1 MGNAFSGS
9 GFWGRRSTPTTV
21 NTPTAPKRRDR
32 TSPVPRDSVNS
43 KKSSTVVPP
52 IVSSSSPQKSVYTI
66 SGALTTLISA
76 DTAEGPS
83 TIEPFSE
90 FEPLL
95 GDLVSREE
103 CEAVRQV
110 LLEKYAV
117 SQLAPKAKKANL
129 HVPAAWTRYGLIK
142 SGPETPRRETP
153 NPPEKW
159 TGLGYEPDRMPIV
172 PPKTPTRPGTT
183 SSKFSKFS
191 FRGMASRETLPTAD
205 SQISLASMVSSS
217 PSTANSSS
225 PSKVSALPN
234 QMVENKKKKR
244 KHESDEPPEVAAL
257 MTALKINTDYL
268 DELCED
274 VTEHLGYKTWID
286 LLSTYPT
293 DFGKLL
299 DEWDKEEDQII
310 EQFRIDDEVHLRHV
324 NDWRFPVDADDP
336 TSCEFETIVDR
347 QRRAY
352 AELHFRRLG
361 ADYHNMPH
369 GLRVIWVSEFWKR
382 TQEKY
387 IEARDR
393 HESAKMAKEIQ
404 TLSTA
409 SDLPEKGSDMMSDE
423 SQSLGTAMHLSKHV
437 SDMASIESGIIGGK
451 KDAPEEEGDRIS
463 IRSNGSDK
471 SDVTVT
477 NFNLQSFLQSI
488 KPASQ
493 LEQANIDL
501 PDSPPTPKPVS
512 RQANVGFPDS
522 YVTPRVVSRQASVD
536 FPLTPRV
543 VSCQAVYDFA
553 DSLPTPTTPKATPR
567 PSLAATETE
576 AEAKRRRRC
585 TSLAVGQLWSP
596 PADNEPLTH
605 GQSKRLASVAVDM
618 DSDWSKEMIRIE
630 EREQQRQKEE
640 AIRRHRR
647 SHQTLSARNLALR
660 ALEGKDSATSY
671 FTEQSPA
678 VKQPVGH
685 PALSGPELAL
695 QILESGVDDDTLES
709 SYRALETPTM
719 RQRQPTEYPRHFGP
733 EAALLALESGG
744 GDLDPSYFIRQRR
757 NRRQAIGHPALSEP
771 DSALQAL
778 EIGEGDVDPGYFN
791 QQPPTLRQP
800 ANPFMKDG
808 DVQPGYRDIRRDA
821 GWNMSANYIQRPV
834 GEAAGGYHIQ
844 RMPAT
849 RMGNAHP
856 LSGPAQHPRTPLR
869 DRNPYRQMRSA
880 AGGQPQVE
888 SNPFHRGFEAPRTPE
903 AGERRQGS
911 GIKQSHRRNRHPTAG
926 LAGYY
931 AAEED
936 EMM

>member
-1 MGNAFSGS
+1 
-9 GFWGRRSTPTTV
+9 
-21 NTPTAPKRRDR
+21 
-32 TSPVPRDSVNS
+32 
-43 KKSSTVVPP
+43 
-52 IVSSSSPQKSVYTI
+52 VYTI
-66 SGALTTLISA
+66 SGALATLISA

-95 GDLVSREE
+95 CDLVSREE

-129 HVPAAWTRYGLIK
+129 HVPAAWTRYGLVK
-142 SGPETPRRETP
+142 TGPETPRRETP

-159 TGLGYEPDRMPIV
+159 TGLGYEPDRMPLA

-205 SQISLASMVSSS
+205 SRISLASMVSSS

-225 PSKVSALPN
+225 PSKVSAMPN
-234 QMVENKKKKR
+234 QVVENKKKKR
-244 KHESDEPPEVAAL
+244 KHESDEPPEVTAL

-268 DELCED
+268 DELCQD
-274 VTEHLGYKTWID
+274 VTEHLGYKTWIN

-361 ADYHNMPH
+361 ADYHNMPL
-369 GLRVIWVSEFWKR
+369 GLRVIWASEFWRR

-393 HESAKMAKEIQ
+393 HESAKIAQEIQ
-404 TLSTA
+404 TLNTA
-409 SDLPEKGSDMMSDE
+409 SDVPEKGSDMMSDE
-423 SQSLGTAMHLSKHV
+423 SQPLHTAMHLSKHV
-437 SDMASIESGIIGGK
+437 SDMASIESNISGK
-451 KDAPEEEGDRIS
+451 KDAPEAEWDRMS
-463 IRSNGSDK
+463 VRSNGTDK

-477 NFNLQSFLQSI
+477 NFNLQNFLQSI
-488 KPASQ
+488 KTASQ
-493 LEQANIDL
+493 SQQASVNL
-501 PDSPPTPKPVS
+501 PDSSPTPKPVS
-512 RQANVGFPDS
+512 RQASVGFPDPTL
-522 YVTPRVVSRQASVD
+522 TPRVVSRQASVD

-543 VSCQAVYDFA
+543 VSYQAVYDFA
-553 DSLPTPTTPKATPR
+553 GSPPTPTTPKVTSR

-596 PADNEPLTH
+596 PADDEPLAH

-618 DSDWSKEMIRIE
+618 DSDWSREMTRIE

-640 AIRRHRR
+640 ATRRHGRG
-647 SHQTLSARNLALR
+647 HPTLSARDLALQ
-660 ALEGKDSATSY
+660 ALEGKDSATSS

-678 VKQPVGH
+678 VRQPVGH

-695 QILESGVDDDTLES
+695 NVLESGSDYDNLES
-709 SYRALETPTM
+709 SYQALESPTV
-719 RQRQPTEYPRHFGP
+719 RQRQTTKYPAYFGP
-733 EAALLALESGG
+733 EVTLLALESGG
-744 GDLDPSYFIRQRR
+744 GDMDPSYFTQQRR

-771 DSALQAL
+771 DSALQTL
-778 EIGEGDVDPGYFN
+778 EFGGGDVDPGYFN
-791 QQPPTLRQP
+791 QQPPTLSQP
-800 ANPFMKDG
+800 TNPFMRDG

-834 GEAAGGYHIQ
+834 REAAGGYQIQ

-849 RMGNAHP
+849 RMGNAYP
-856 LSGPAQHPRTPLR
+856 PSGPTQHPRPPLR

-888 SNPFHRGFEAPRTPE
+888 SDPFRRGFEAPRTSE

-911 GIKQSHRRNRHPTAG
+911 DGKQTHRRNRHPTAG
-926 LAGYY
+926 PAGYY